1 MRPGAAAADGCSC
14 GPVAADG
21 ARGINGIHAP
31 GQLGAHDSFGD
42 IAIVPSGGAH
52 PTAHFRIRPG
62 STRNRPPAEAA
73 PSARDPAQTRS
84 GGRGPSA
91 EACSATRTPMHGYS
105 LRPITSGFL
114 PRLVIPAWSD
124 FPSHARC
131 WAPCVGRRLNS
142 IKLNGETSVWGH
154 PQGGGHAVWTAL
166 EARRYAPDVRLS
178 GAAACAPAR
187 DLVSLAHGPETSPAG
202 WPASWSP
209 AKLKQRPPEV
219 SFNHYVRQ
227 SAQAVV
233 RRVVDRC
240 LSEPATLLP
249 LPALLTGEP
258 ILGRGLTT
266 GALISA
272 RSSQEPA
279 TGIHRGLSFNSS
291 REASAIGR
299 RDTPASVADPH
310 SAADT
315 ARLSRAPRP
324 DYNAT
329 PSLRAVR
336 E

>member
-1 MRPGAAAADGCSC
+1 
-14 GPVAADG
+14 
-21 ARGINGIHAP
+21 
-31 GQLGAHDSFGD
+31 
-42 IAIVPSGGAH
+42 
-52 PTAHFRIRPG
+52 
-62 STRNRPPAEAA
+62 
-73 PSARDPAQTRS
+73 
-84 GGRGPSA
+84 
-91 EACSATRTPMHGYS
+91 
-105 LRPITSGFL
+105 
-114 PRLVIPAWSD
+114 
-124 FPSHARC
+124 
-131 WAPCVGRRLNS
+131 
-142 IKLNGETSVWGH
+142 
-154 PQGGGHAVWTAL
+154 VWTAL

-209 AKLKQRPPEV
+209 AKATPAGGVLQP
-219 SFNHYVRQ
+219 YVRQ

>member
-1 MRPGAAAADGCSC
+1 MAGFM
-14 GPVAADG
+14 VA
-21 ARGINGIHAP
+21 
-31 GQLGAHDSFGD
+31 
-42 IAIVPSGGAH
+42 
-52 PTAHFRIRPG
+52 
-62 STRNRPPAEAA
+62 
-73 PSARDPAQTRS
+73 
-84 GGRGPSA
+84 
-91 EACSATRTPMHGYS
+91 GYS
-105 LRPITSGFL
+105 
-114 PRLVIPAWSD
+114 
-124 FPSHARC
+124 
-131 WAPCVGRRLNS
+131 N
-142 IKLNGETSVWGH
+142 
-154 PQGGGHAVWTAL
+154 
-166 EARRYAPDVRLS
+166 
-178 GAAACAPAR
+178 AC
-187 DLVSLAHGPETSPAG
+187 
-202 WPASWSP
+202 
-209 AKLKQRPPEV
+209 PEV
-219 SFNHYVRQ
+219 SFNDYVRQ
-227 SAQAVV
+227 NAQAVV

-299 RDTPASVADPH
+299 RDTPPSVADPH

>member
-1 MRPGAAAADGCSC
+1 M
-14 GPVAADG
+14 
-21 ARGINGIHAP
+21 
-31 GQLGAHDSFGD
+31 
-42 IAIVPSGGAH
+42 
-52 PTAHFRIRPG
+52 
-62 STRNRPPAEAA
+62 
-73 PSARDPAQTRS
+73 
-84 GGRGPSA
+84 
-91 EACSATRTPMHGYS
+91 
-105 LRPITSGFL
+105 
-114 PRLVIPAWSD
+114 
-124 FPSHARC
+124 
-131 WAPCVGRRLNS
+131 
-142 IKLNGETSVWGH
+142 
-154 PQGGGHAVWTAL
+154 
-166 EARRYAPDVRLS
+166 
-178 GAAACAPAR
+178 
-187 DLVSLAHGPETSPAG
+187 
-202 WPASWSP
+202 
-209 AKLKQRPPEV
+209 